1 MQQSATRGNMTGMSP
16 QNVLLVGILLL
27 ALVTVESGG
36 LFMKRVVEGR
46 APANDLQRSFFR
58 AGHAHAAVLII
69 LSIAI
74 LAVIDHAVLPSGPD
88 ILARIGVPIA
98 AIFMPAGFFLSVI
111 GKNPAKPNRLIVL
124 LWIGVVSLTL
134 GLLTAG
140 IGLIVGAV
148 QAMH

>member
-1 MQQSATRGNMTGMSP
+1 MQQPATRANMTGMSP

-74 LAVIDHAVLPSGPD
+74 LAFIDHAVLPSWIAWLGR
-88 ILARIGVPIA
+88 LGVPIA
-98 AIFMPAGFFLSVI
+98 AIFMPAGFFLSVM
-111 GKNPAKPNRLIVL
+111 GKDPAKPSRLIVL

-140 IGLIVGAV
+140 IGLIVGAA